1 MATKLA
7 EAGDK
12 EEQVM
17 DMFTSDERREI
28 AARLRDDHG
37 YEMEYDFL
45 VRALGMPREDH
56 GPCDWSK
63 VHERLADLIEPTQ
76 DDDDICLT
84 PTEAAKWLGIAPQT
98 LADWRSLGRGPN
110 FVRDGRYVV
119 YSIEELRRY
128 RDAHLVIIQKA
139 VNDVSK

>member
-37 YEMEYDFL
+37 YEMEYGFL
-45 VRALGMPREDH
+45 VRALGMPRENH
-56 GPCDWSK
+56 SPCDWSK

-76 DDDDICLT
+76 GVDYGNDCCLR
-84 PTEAAKWLGIAPQT
+84 PAEAAKWLDVSLKT
-98 LADWRSLGRGPN
+98 LANWRRQGKGPV
-110 FVRDGRYVV
+110 FIRDGRYVA
-119 YSIEELRRY
+119 YPLEELHRY
-128 RDAHLVIIQKA
+128 RDVHLVTTKE
-139 VNDVSK
+139 